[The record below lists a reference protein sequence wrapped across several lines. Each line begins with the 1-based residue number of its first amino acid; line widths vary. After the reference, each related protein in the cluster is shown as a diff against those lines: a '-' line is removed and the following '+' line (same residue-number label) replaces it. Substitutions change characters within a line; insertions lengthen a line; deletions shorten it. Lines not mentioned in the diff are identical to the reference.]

1 MSREEIVNTVLS
13 CLRAVCKMKGI
24 AEKPPFSEST
34 VLIGS
39 DMAIL
44 DSLGVVLLLVQVEEA
59 LNTLNDTQTLLVQRM
74 FAGDVSSE
82 TVGTLTDRILL
93 TMGDRQ

>member
-1 MSREEIVNTVLS
+1 MNREDIVKTILS

-24 AEKPPFSEST
+24 PEKTPFDEST

-39 DMAIL
+39 DVAIL

-59 LNTLNDTQTLLVQRM
+59 LNTSSDTETGLVQRL
-74 FAGDVSSE
+74 FSSDVHSE
-82 TVGTLTDRILL
+82 TVGSLLDRVLSIL
-93 TMGDRQ
+93 GEKR